1 MCLFR
6 TFTLMA
12 FFCFPLYFPNLPPL
26 IYLSLKRNSVWIYPL
41 SLVSPDVT
49 LPYPL
54 FPFVISCCVM
64 MWGKLYNEVSFNLVG
79 VELFAVFSYS
89 LAPDRLPHVCM
100 RHHDYV
106 IGCNVCVRGG
116 SVLAPLS
123 LREETPNNTETSVYF
138 VPWSDGL
145 SSQWISCEHLWR
157 CQSSL
162 LFKKLVL
169 CNTTNRP
176 WVSDDTALRVTGYG
190 FLNKV
195 GAYIWHGAL
204 SWNITRFHR

>member
-12 FFCFPLYFPNLPPL
+12 FFASLFTL
-26 IYLSLKRNSVWIYPL
+26 IFLHLFTCHWKEIVSGSTLCLWFHLMSLSLIPCFL
-41 SLVSPDVT
+41 M
-49 LPYPL
+49 L
-54 FPFVISCCVM
+54 FPVVWWL
-64 MWGKLYNEVSFNLVG
+64 WGKLYNEVSFNLVG

-106 IGCNVCVRGG
+106 IGCNVCVRGA

>member
-1 MCLFR
+1 MSGSTLCLWFH
-6 TFTLMA
+6 LMS
-12 FFCFPLYFPNLPPL
+12 
-26 IYLSLKRNSVWIYPL
+26 LSLIPCF
-41 SLVSPDVT
+41 LV
-49 LPYPL
+49 L
-54 FPFVISCCVM
+54 FPVVWWL
-64 MWGKLYNEVSFNLVG
+64 WGKLYNEVSFNLVG

-106 IGCNVCVRGG
+106 IGCNVCVRGA

-162 LFKKLVL
+162 FYLRSWSCAMQQIDLEFLTIQHLEWQDMDFLTRWVHIFGMVL
-169 CNTTNRP
+169 
-176 WVSDDTALRVTGYG
+176 YHE
-190 FLNKV
+190 
-195 GAYIWHGAL
+195 I
-204 SWNITRFHR
+204 